1 MKNVVRQSLQVAV
14 AAIAL
19 GVTGFAAAQS
29 AAPADAPAKHAHKHH
44 HKGDKG
50 GKHHHRGEGRE
61 GREGRGGDVAAGSS
75 NAQEAAAARQADRQG
90 QLTAASRDQYVNNA
104 LSRCSVFKMEE
115 DKRACVERVTKG
127 QDSGSVQGGGILRE
141 YTYTAPA
148 K

>member
-29 AAPADAPAKHAHKHH
+29 PAPAPHAHKH

-50 GKHHHRGEGRE
+50 GKHHHHRG
-61 GREGRGGDVAAGSS
+61 EGRGGDVSAGSS
-75 NAQEAAAARQADRQG
+75 NAKEAAAARQADRQG
-90 QLTAASRDQYVNNA
+90 QLSGGSNDQLRNNA
-104 LSRCSVFKMEE
+104 LARCAVFKVEE
-115 DKRACVERVTKG
+115 DKRACEARITQG
-127 QDSGSVQGGGILRE
+127 QGSGSVQGGGVLRE